1 MAPLVSVP
9 TSVLPLWQVV
19 TIFVYSWNREDGPP
33 AALPVHE
40 LLQTLAY
47 ARLEAERKPGYLRS

>member
-1 MAPLVSVP
+1 MGPL
-9 TSVLPLWQVV
+9 LPSLCTLW
-19 TIFVYSWNREDGPP
+19 
-33 AALPVHE
+33 HE